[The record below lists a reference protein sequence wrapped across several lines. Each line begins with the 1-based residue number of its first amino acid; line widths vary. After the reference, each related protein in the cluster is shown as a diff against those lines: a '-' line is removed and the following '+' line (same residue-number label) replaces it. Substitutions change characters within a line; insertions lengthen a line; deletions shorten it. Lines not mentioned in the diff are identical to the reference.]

1 MKPTAPITSTTATV
15 TASSTTIEAL
25 KTLKFVKL
33 VAIVVLSVSL
43 VFLATH
49 LSSSSSSSFS
59 INYSLQTPQAS
70 PPVSP
75 PPPPPP
81 SPLPSPP
88 PPAVRRTGIIDENGA
103 MSDEFFVGE
112 SGSNSTTGF
121 TEFSDGDEEGREQ
134 EEEERK
140 SKSDGDVR
148 VGVEKYK
155 VCDKSKVDYIPCLDN
170 KIAIKLFSKSD
181 KGEKYE
187 RHCPGKDEMLDCV
200 IPRPEGYQRSIPWP
214 QSRDEVW
221 FSNMP
226 HTRLVADKGGQN
238 WISIKK
244 DKFIFPG
251 GGTQFI
257 HGADQYLNQI
267 SQMVPEISFGHH
279 VRVALDI
286 GCGVASFGAFLL
298 QRNVTTLSIA
308 PKDVHENQIQFAL
321 ERGVPAMVAVFATHR
336 LLYPSQAFDLIHWS
350 RCRINWTRDDEI
362 LFLEVNRMLRAGGYF
377 VWAAQPVYKHEEILQ
392 EQWKEMEDLTA
403 RICWEL
409 VKKEGYIAIWR
420 KPLNNSCYLNRD
432 TGVLPPLCNSND
444 NSDNV
449 WYVDLS
455 ACITLLPVNG
465 YGSNVSTW
473 PARLHDPPD
482 RLQSIEMN
490 AYISRKEIFRA
501 ESKYWNEIIDS
512 YIRAFRWKDL
522 KLRNVMDMR
531 AGLGGFAAALH
542 DLQID
547 CWVMNVVPVSGFN
560 TLPVIY
566 DRGLIG
572 VMHDW
577 CEPFDTYPRT
587 YDLLHAAGLFSVEK
601 KRCNMSTIMLE
612 MDRMLRPGGR
622 VYIRDSISVMGEL
635 QEIATAMG
643 WVAVLHETGEG
654 PHASWKI
661 LISEKRM

>member
-25 KTLKFVKL
+25 KTLN
-33 VAIVVLSVSL
+33 VASGFSTTTSSP
-43 VFLATH
+43 FSATI
-49 LSSSSSSSFS
+49 SSSTDSAKNGDNRRKWGNVGR
-59 INYSLQTPQAS
+59 ILCRR
-70 PPVSP
+70 VS
-75 PPPPPP
+75 
-81 SPLPSPP
+81 
-88 PPAVRRTGIIDENGA
+88 
-103 MSDEFFVGE
+103 
-112 SGSNSTTGF
+112 
-121 TEFSDGDEEGREQ
+121 
-134 EEEERK
+134 
-140 SKSDGDVR
+140 DVR
-148 VGVEKYK
+148 VRVEKYK

-170 KIAIKLFSKSD
+170 KKAIKLFSKSE

-200 IPRPEGYQRSIPWP
+200 IPRPEG
-214 QSRDEVW
+214 
-221 FSNMP
+221 NMP

-362 LFLEVNRMLRAGGYF
+362 LLLEVNRMLRAGGYF

-392 EQWKEMEDLTA
+392 EQWKDRYIEVAQTYLQADLSTEMEDLTA

-420 KPLNNSCYLNRD
+420 KPLNNMGGKLLN
-432 TGVLPPLCNSND
+432 NS
-444 NSDNV
+444 SLLLKS
-449 WYVDLS
+449 YVDLS

-635 QEIATAMG
+635 QEIATAME

>member
-1 MKPTAPITSTTATV
+1 PLL
-15 TASSTTIEAL
+15 SSL
-25 KTLKFVKL
+25 FP
-33 VAIVVLSVSL
+33 L

-49 LSSSSSSSFS
+49 LSYSSSSSFS
-59 INYSLQTPQAS
+59 INYSLLTPQAS

-75 PPPPPP
+75 PPHPPP
-81 SPLPSPP
+81 SPPPSPP
-88 PPAVRRTGIIDENGA
+88 PLAVRRTGIIDENGA

-112 SGSNSTTGF
+112 SGSNSTTGL

-140 SKSDGDVR
+140 SKSDSDVR

-170 KIAIKLFSKSD
+170 KKAIKLLSKSE

-226 HTRLVADKGGQN
+226 HTRLVEDKGGQN

-267 SQMVPEISFGHH
+267 SQMVPEISFGHR

-321 ERGVPAMVAVFATHR
+321 ERGVPAMVVVFATHR
-336 LLYPSQAFDLIHWS
+336 LLYPSQAFDLIHCS
-350 RCRINWTRDDEI
+350 RCRINWTRD
-362 LFLEVNRMLRAGGYF
+362 
-377 VWAAQPVYKHEEILQ
+377 
-392 EQWKEMEDLTA
+392 EMEDLTA

-420 KPLNNSCYLNRD
+420 KPSNNSCYLNRD
-432 TGVLPPLCNSND
+432 TGVLPLLCNSND

-449 WYVDLS
+449 WYVDLR
-455 ACITLLPVNG
+455 ACITQLPVNG

-490 AYISRKEIFRA
+490 A
-501 ESKYWNEIIDS
+501 
-512 YIRAFRWKDL
+512 
-522 KLRNVMDMR
+522 
-531 AGLGGFAAALH
+531 
-542 DLQID
+542 
-547 CWVMNVVPVSGFN
+547 
-560 TLPVIY
+560 
-566 DRGLIG
+566 
-572 VMHDW
+572 
-577 CEPFDTYPRT
+577 
-587 YDLLHAAGLFSVEK
+587 
-601 KRCNMSTIMLE
+601 
-612 MDRMLRPGGR
+612 
-622 VYIRDSISVMGEL
+622 
-635 QEIATAMG
+635 
-643 WVAVLHETGEG
+643 
-654 PHASWKI
+654 
-661 LISEKRM
+661 

>member
-49 LSSSSSSSFS
+49 LSYSSSSSFS
-59 INYSLQTPQAS
+59 INYSLLTPQAS

-81 SPLPSPP
+81 SPPPSPP

-112 SGSNSTTGF
+112 SGSNSTTGL

-170 KIAIKLFSKSD
+170 KKAIKLFSKSE

-226 HTRLVADKGGQN
+226 HTRLVEDKGGQN

-267 SQMVPEISFGHH
+267 SQMVPEISFGHR

-336 LLYPSQAFDLIHWS
+336 LLYPSQAFDLIHCS
-350 RCRINWTRDDEI
+350 RCRLNWTRDDEI
-362 LFLEVNRMLRAGGYF
+362 LLLEVNRMLRAGGFF

-392 EQWKEMEDLTA
+392 QQWKEMEDLTA

-432 TGVLPPLCNSND
+432 TGVLPLLCNSND

-449 WYVDLS
+449 WYVDLR
-455 ACITLLPVNG
+455 ACITQLPVNG

-512 YIRAFRWKDL
+512 YVRAFHWKDL

-560 TLPVIY
+560 TLSVIY

-622 VYIRDSISVMGEL
+622 VYTRFNLCYG
-635 QEIATAMG
+635 
-643 WVAVLHETGEG
+643 
-654 PHASWKI
+654 
-661 LISEKRM
+661 

>member
-1 MKPTAPITSTTATV
+1 MKPTAPITSTTTTA
-15 TASSTTIEAL
+15 TASSTMVTDIL
-25 KTLKFVKL
+25 KTPKFVKFT
-33 VAIVVLSVSL
+33 AIALLSFSL

-49 LSSSSSSSFS
+49 FSSSSFS
-59 INYSLQTPQAS
+59 LNYSSLPLQMS
-70 PPVSP
+70 PPLLSP

-81 SPLPSPP
+81 PP
-88 PPAVRRTGIIDENGA
+88 PPAVRRTGIIDETGA
-103 MSDEFFVGE
+103 MSDDFFIGE
-112 SGSNSTTGF
+112 SDSNSTSAF
-121 TEFSDGDEEGREQ
+121 TEFSDNNDEGRK
-134 EEEERK
+134 EEEEK
-140 SKSDGDVR
+140 KNESDGEVR
-148 VGVEKYK
+148 VRIEKYK
-155 VCDKSKVDYIPCLDN
+155 VCEESKVDYIPCLDN
-170 KIAIKLFSKSD
+170 EEAIMLFNESE

-187 RHCPGKDEMLDCV
+187 RHCPGKDKMFDCV
-200 IPRPEGYQRSIPWP
+200 VPRPQGYRRPIPWP
-214 QSRDEVW
+214 KSRDEVW
-221 FSNMP
+221 FSNVP
-226 HTRLVADKGGQN
+226 HTRLVEDKGGQN
-238 WISIKK
+238 WIAIKK

-267 SQMVPEISFGHH
+267 SQMVPEISFGHRI
-279 VRVALDI
+279 RVALDI
-286 GCGVASFGAFLL
+286 GCGVASFGVFLL

-336 LLYPSQAFDLIHWS
+336 LLYPSQAFDLIHCS
-350 RCRINWTRDDEI
+350 RCRINWTRDDGI
-362 LFLEVNRMLRAGGYF
+362 LLLEANRMLRAGGYF

-409 VKKEGYIAIWR
+409 IKKEGYIAIWQ
-420 KPLNNSCYLNRD
+420 KPLNNSCSLNRD
-432 TGVLPPLCNSND
+432 IGAVPPLCDPND

-449 WYVDLS
+449 WYVDLR
-455 ACITLLPVNG
+455 ACITQLPVNG

-473 PARLHDPPD
+473 PERLHYPPD
-482 RLQSIEMN
+482 RLQSIEMD

-512 YIRAFRWKDL
+512 YVRAFRWKDMN
-522 KLRNVMDMR
+522 LRNVMDMR

-547 CWVMNVVPVSGFN
+547 CWVMNVVPVIGFN

-577 CEPFDTYPRT
+577 YRQCALSSSFHIHLPTSR
-587 YDLLHAAGLFSVEK
+587 A
-601 KRCNMSTIMLE
+601 
-612 MDRMLRPGGR
+612 
-622 VYIRDSISVMGEL
+622 
-635 QEIATAMG
+635 
-643 WVAVLHETGEG
+643 
-654 PHASWKI
+654 
-661 LISEKRM
+661 